1 MYEKFAH
8 KIKTREEL
16 AALLGPRPRKRKAI
30 MCHGTF
36 DIVHPGHLRHLMY
49 AKEKA
54 GVLIA
59 SVTADAHISKGVYR
73 PYVPQE
79 LRAAHLA
86 ALEFV
91 DYVVIDLNETPIE
104 NIGIIKP
111 DFFAKGFEYQ
121 ASPLP
126 PKTREEAAALE
137 AYGGELVFTPGDV
150 VYSSSAIITQHEPKL
165 TVDKLITLLQSEGV
179 SFDQLRATLH
189 DLGSLRVHVVGDTIV
204 DRYSYCSLLGQSA
217 KSPSF
222 SVRFEHADTFV
233 GGAAIVAK
241 HVQSVGARVSLTT
254 VLGDDDLRGFVV
266 DGLGATG
273 VSTRALVDPS
283 RPTTLKERFITDNHR
298 MLQVDR
304 VDNRIVSDRLRREVV
319 DAIHT
324 DPADIVIF
332 SDFRHGMFHRSTI
345 EEYTAAIRPGVL
357 RAADSQV
364 SNRWGNILDF
374 HGFDLIT
381 PNERE
386 ARFGLGD
393 QDSGVRP
400 LAQTLFQRAACR
412 YLILKLGE
420 RGILTYRS
428 PGRMPREFFIV
439 DSFVGNLVDPI
450 GAGDALLAVGTLALA
465 QSGSIVVASILG
477 SLAAAVACE
486 RPGNVPVL
494 VAEIEDKLDALK
506 RAAAGA

>member
-1 MYEKFAH
+1 
-8 KIKTREEL
+8 
-16 AALLGPRPRKRKAI
+16 
-30 MCHGTF
+30 
-36 DIVHPGHLRHLMY
+36 
-49 AKEKA
+49 
-54 GVLIA
+54 
-59 SVTADAHISKGVYR
+59 
-73 PYVPQE
+73 
-79 LRAAHLA
+79 
-86 ALEFV
+86 
-91 DYVVIDLNETPIE
+91 
-104 NIGIIKP
+104 
-111 DFFAKGFEYQ
+111 
-121 ASPLP
+121 
-126 PKTREEAAALE
+126 
-137 AYGGELVFTPGDV
+137 
-150 VYSSSAIITQHEPKL
+150 
-165 TVDKLITLLQSEGV
+165 
-179 SFDQLRATLH
+179 
-189 DLGSLRVHVVGDTIV
+189 
-204 DRYSYCSLLGQSA
+204 
-217 KSPSF
+217 
-222 SVRFEHADTFV
+222 
-233 GGAAIVAK
+233 
-241 HVQSVGARVSLTT
+241 
-254 VLGDDDLRGFVV
+254 
-266 DGLGATG
+266 
-273 VSTRALVDPS
+273 
-283 RPTTLKERFITDNHR
+283 
-298 MLQVDR
+298 
-304 VDNRIVSDRLRREVV
+304 VSDRLRREVV
-319 DAIHT
+319 EAIHT

-332 SDFRHGMFHRSTI
+332 SDFRHGVFHRSTI
-345 EEYTAAIRPGVL
+345 EEYTAAIRPAVL

-450 GAGDALLAVGTLALA
+450 GAGDALLAVATLALA